1 MWNVVRRLLTARREP
16 ARRPAAIP
24 DHGCARRRAVVGLGR
39 RNGPCQPS
47 QQTVEVVR
55 PMMARMSGGKGLCI
69 KHGRT
74 SPGICAGVSVG
85 DRVHAT
91 NWLGLRFHKSR
102 IGSHAVEIMGLA
114 ALLDTYRTMC
124 LAQQPEFRL
133 WGKMKLAQRAM

>member
-1 MWNVVRRLLTARREP
+1 LGATRL
-16 ARRPAAIP
+16 RPFVIIFCP
-24 DHGCARRRAVVGLGR
+24 W
-39 RNGPCQPS
+39 
-47 QQTVEVVR
+47 TVEVVR

-74 SPGICAGVSVG
+74 SPGICAGVSVR

-114 ALLDTYRTMC
+114 GGPGFEPAISGIGSTSLSYIFPVLMC
-124 LAQQPEFRL
+124 E
-133 WGKMKLAQRAM
+133 QR